1 MEQKEKNEEQQSQDH
16 GRREDDPILTVDD
29 ILEFYAARGKQFF
42 CKKEVIRML
51 NEYLIDPIDE
61 EFELLNENLPYE

>member
-1 MEQKEKNEEQQSQDH
+1 MNFTLPAGSS
-16 GRREDDPILTVDD
+16 
-29 ILEFYAARGKQFF
+29 FF

>member
-29 ILEFYAARGKQFF
+29 ILEFYAARGK
-42 CKKEVIRML
+42 
-51 NEYLIDPIDE
+51 
-61 EFELLNENLPYE
+61 